1 MHHHLSG
8 TSLDTLTIARIAT
21 KQERER
27 RVLARLL
34 ALISPGV
41 PEFFS
46 QLTVMTAK
54 VQGLAQQHY
63 PATNIFLSFE
73 TEKAQREVL
82 EAYNLGSLDVS
93 RNNASKMKNPDQHL
107 FRGKLVLKVS
117 EPDEPNTVRW
127 QDLNEKFKDRVKQQ
141 LLTISC
147 TVAAIFLIAFIVWL
161 VNSKKLSKSATA
173 YTIAVFNAVFPMFAK
188 FLTSFEAHSSASD
201 VQRSLYFKIALFRWV
216 NTAVVITIIT
226 PFTST
231 LSNGELIDQIYAL
244 FFADIT
250 TTNAIQ
256 LLDPWGH
263 IQRHILAPRANT
275 QDAMNLKMQGAVFEL
290 AERYTNMTKM

>member
-1 MHHHLSG
+1 LFCIKSG

-27 RVLARLL
+27 RVLARFV
-34 ALISPGV
+34 ALFVPGI
-41 PEFFS
+41 PEYFS
-46 QLTVMTAK
+46 HLTVMTAK

-63 PATNIFLSFE
+63 PATNVFLSFE

-82 EAYNLGSLDVS
+82 AAYNLGSIDVS
-93 RNNASKMKNPDQHL
+93 RNNASKMKNPEQHL
-107 FRGKLVLKVS
+107 FRGNLVLKVG

-127 QDLNEKFKDRVKQQ
+127 QDLNEKFSDRIKQQ
-141 LLTISC
+141 LLTGLC
-147 TVAAIFLIAFIVWL
+147 TFSAIVVIAFLVWF
-161 VNSKKLSKSATA
+161 VDRQNFSTSATA
-173 YTIAVFNAVFPMFAK
+173 YTIAIFNVVFPEFAK
-188 FLTSFEAHSSASD
+188 LLTSFEAHSSASD

-226 PFTST
+226 PFTAT
-231 LSNGELIDQIYAL
+231 LTNRVLIDQIYAL

-256 LLDPWGH
+256 LLDPLGH
-263 IQRHILAPRANT
+263 IQRHILAPRSNT
-275 QDAMNLKMQGAVFEL
+275 QDAMNLKMQGASFEL
-290 AERYTNMTKM
+290 AERYTNMTKV